1 MGFEDVID
9 MMLSLL
15 QDYNVYDDATL
26 EELQIEAGVRM
37 NMVIARAQLSDLA
50 FDTES
55 NEFVRSESTGLSVME
70 ATILAY
76 GLLMMWLSHF
86 INNSEVLSTQLSSK
100 EVTQFSNANRIQ
112 QGIALYKLAKTEFYQ
127 LVIDYDALQTKSSI
141 LKDLESGN

>member
-86 INNSEVLSTQLSSK
+86 VNNSEVLSTQLSSK

-141 LKDLESGN
+141 LKDLEGGN